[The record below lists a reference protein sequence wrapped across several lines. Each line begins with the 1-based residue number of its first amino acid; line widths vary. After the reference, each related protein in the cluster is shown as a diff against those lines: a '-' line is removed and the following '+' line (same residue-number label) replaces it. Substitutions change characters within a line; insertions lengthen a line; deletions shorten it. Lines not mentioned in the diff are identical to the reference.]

1 MRQGALTLM
10 RDLPLFEGVGDE
22 TLEALTYGAL
32 LQWFPRET
40 RLFAEG
46 EIPDFLHI
54 LVEGTA
60 MLAGCDEAGQ
70 ETVIDIVRPGDCF
83 VPAAVLADA
92 PYLMSARTLESSR
105 ILMLA
110 APVLRAQIAR
120 DHALALRVMSTL
132 VGQCRGLV
140 REVKNLKLRTTTQ
153 RLAAFILSQVDPS
166 PQDEAEDGA
175 TVELPVSK
183 RVLASRLGMT
193 PEQLSRTFTKLSPHQ
208 LHVIGNTVRVR
219 SVEQLR
225 RHCNVGHPN
234 GHHTS

>member
-10 RDLPLFEGVGDE
+10 RGLPLFEGVGDE

-32 LQWFPRET
+32 FQWYPRET

-46 EIPDFLHI
+46 EIPDFLHV

-70 ETVIDIVRPGDCF
+70 ETVIDIVRPGVCF
-83 VPAAVLADA
+83 VPAAVLADR
-92 PYLMSARTLESSR
+92 PYLMSGRTLEPSR

-110 APVLRAQIAR
+110 APVLRAQVAR
-120 DHALALRVMSTL
+120 DHALALRMMSTL

-140 REVKNLKLRTTTQ
+140 REVKNLKLRSTTQ
-153 RLAAFILSQVDPS
+153 RLAAFILSQVDSS
-166 PQDEAEDGA
+166 PDDAEDGV

-193 PEQLSRTFTKLSPHQ
+193 PEQLSRTFTKLSPDQ
-208 LHVIGNTVRVR
+208 LHVTGNTVRVR
-219 SVEQLR
+219 SVERLR
-225 RHCNVGHPN
+225 RHCNVGHPDGN
-234 GHHTS
+234 PS